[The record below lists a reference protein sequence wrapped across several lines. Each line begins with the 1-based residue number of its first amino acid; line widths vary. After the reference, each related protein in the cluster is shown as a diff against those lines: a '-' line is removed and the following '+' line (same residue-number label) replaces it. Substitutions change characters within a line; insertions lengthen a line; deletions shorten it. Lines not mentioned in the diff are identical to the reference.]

1 VDAQSSARERLVT
14 ETGLRTELGDRGS
27 IRAREFDWSH
37 VTDQLLAF
45 YDRVIRA
52 YRSA

>member
-1 VDAQSSARERLVT
+1 MT
-14 ETGLRTELGDRGS
+14 EPPLRTQLGEAGS

-37 VTDQLLAF
+37 VTDRLLAF
-45 YDRVIRA
+45 YDKVIRA